1 MGAAPSASFQPAS
14 ASASDEPRV
23 EQLSKELQASAEQVV
38 QLQARLQASARE
50 LDECNR
56 RNALL
61 LDKIRDLTVHCQSQN
76 ADICE
81 QNDRLRSEMLAIE
94 ARLVATR
101 MQSAVTDVPSF
112 SSCSVGIVNGKKRRD
127 DGFLRD
133 LFNRHKDS
141 SGGLSVCNLVEA
153 LRDAH
158 ALISPKSALDASDVI
173 QQFDMTGSGSLNFA
187 GFKQAVNHPDELQL
201 WLDERQLPL
210 AADALRP
217 LFGPDDQLRKLSQLS
232 PAAIEMSAAAI
243 SCVLPDTM
251 KQLRQELHDAFA
263 IQQDLEAEMKA
274 DPSKFNEYYKMAC
287 GSVADFHRG
296 LTGRVGMPHLDFRKA
311 MRLEHCERA
320 GCDKE
325 FKSSN
330 YGIVTSP
337 KSEWSYVVDNIACP
351 DMGHQRRLVSI
362 KDLMQKHVC
371 KHAKLCEEEVIAVV
385 LYSGPMFQVYNTILR
400 QYPQD
405 AFAIFRDGG
414 NLFPT
419 TIFVL
424 VSAIQKLC
432 RFTRIPEGTLL
443 YRGLGGKTDL
453 PDIFFQ
459 SDEQGC
465 SGYAEW
471 GFLSTTADREVALG
485 YSGVK
490 DRRPKAMVMVIETS
504 SIDRGAD
511 ISELS
516 QYPGEQ
522 EFLYL
527 PCSFI
532 QKNRQGSARVQVVDG
547 ALVSFVSVR
556 VNLNIKTQTVEE
568 LREQKKCLHL
578 VSARSLLSEVKYDLT
593 DWVEARPQQGLELTS
608 SAEDMSKFASDIVAK
623 FEDVVQKH
631 ECCDASVYANDEDFR
646 VMINEI
652 LDSKAAAVEAKR
664 WQQTRLSLRDHDATV
679 AACACTLQGHSRD
692 VLCVAFHPSKPI
704 LATGSG
710 DGTARLWR
718 LNFDG
723 TKTWC
728 VATLQGHGGN
738 VCFVAFH
745 PSQPFFAT
753 GSGDTTAKLWQL
765 NCDAEGASCI
775 ATLQGHK
782 MTVWCCCFHPRLPFF
797 ATCSDD
803 KTAKWWLLHSDYTAA
818 SCAATLEEHSK
829 LVSSVAFHPT
839 ARILA
844 TGSDDMTAKLW
855 LLNSD
860 YTVASCVATLKDH
873 SNWVSYVTFHP
884 SEPFLATCSYDNSAK
899 LWRLNCDGTEA
910 TCVATLQGHSNCVV
924 TAAFHP
930 TAPILAT
937 GSSDGTAMLWRRNSE
952 CTEATC
958 VATLEGHRQGVWS
971 VAFHPSAPF
980 LATGSADNTAK
991 LWH

>member
-1 MGAAPSASFQPAS
+1 MGATPSASFQPTPEPAS
-14 ASASDEPRV
+14 AEPRV
-23 EQLSKELQASAEQVV
+23 EQLSKQLQASNEEIVRLQIRLQASAE
-38 QLQARLQASARE
+38 E
-50 LDECNR
+50 FDECNQ
-56 RNALL
+56 RNAFLL
-61 LDKIRDLTVHCQSQN
+61 EKIRDLTSHCQSKN

-81 QNDRLRSEMLAIE
+81 QNDRLRSEICTME

-101 MQSAVTDVPSF
+101 SNSAFSDVSSF
-112 SSCSVGIVNGKKRRD
+112 SSCSIGIVNGKNRRD
-127 DGFLRD
+127 DRFLRD

-141 SGGLSVCNLVEA
+141 SGGLSGLNLVKA

-158 ALISPKSALDASDVI
+158 ALLSPESVLDASNVV
-173 QQFDMTGSGSLNFA
+173 QQFDMTGSGILNFA
-187 GFKQAVNHPDELQL
+187 GFKQAVNCPDELQL
-201 WLDERQLPL
+201 WLDDKQLPL

-217 LFGPDDQLRKLSQLS
+217 LVGPHDQLRKLSQLS
-232 PAAIEMSAAAI
+232 PTTIELSAAAI

-251 KQLRQELHDAFA
+251 KELRQELHDAFA
-263 IQQDLEAEMKA
+263 IQLDMEAEMKA
-274 DPSKFNEYYKMAC
+274 DPSKFNEFYKMAC

-296 LTGRVGMPHLDFRKA
+296 LTGRVGMPHLNFKNA
-311 MRLEHCERA
+311 MRLEHCERT
-320 GCDKE
+320 GCEKE
-325 FKSSN
+325 FTSSN
-330 YGIVTSP
+330 YGIVTTP
-337 KSEWSYVVDNIACP
+337 KLEWSYVVDNVTCP
-351 DMGHQRRLVSI
+351 DMRHQRLLVPI
-362 KDLMQKHVC
+362 KDLMQKKVC
-371 KHAKLCEEEVIAVV
+371 KDAQLCEEEVTAVV

-405 AFAIFRDGG
+405 TFSIFRDGG

-459 SDEQGC
+459 SDKQGC

-471 GFLSTTADREVALG
+471 GFLSTTADRDVALG

-511 ISELS
+511 ISEFS

-532 QKNRQGSARVQVVDG
+532 QKNRHGSARVQVVDG
-547 ALVSFVSVR
+547 ALVSFVSVK

-568 LREQKKCLHL
+568 LREQKKSLHL

-593 DWVEARPQQGLELTS
+593 DWVEARSQQVLELTR
-608 SAEDMSKFASDIVAK
+608 SAEDLPKFASDIMAK
-623 FEDVVQKH
+623 CEKVVQKH

-652 LDSKAAAVEAKR
+652 LDTKAMAVEAKR
-664 WQQTRLSLRDHDATV
+664 WQQTRMKLPDYDATV

-704 LATGSG
+704 LASGSG
-710 DGTARLWR
+710 DGTAKLWR

-723 TKTWC
+723 TKTSC
-728 VATLQGHGGN
+728 VATLQGHSGN

-745 PSQPFFAT
+745 PSEPIFAT
-753 GSGDTTAKLWQL
+753 GSSDHTAKLWKL
-765 NCDAEGASCI
+765 SSEAEGASCV

-803 KTAKWWLLHSDYTAA
+803 KTAKWWLLHSENTAA
-818 SCAATLEEHSK
+818 SCAATLEEHGK

-855 LLNSD
+855 LLNSEH
-860 YTVASCVATLKDH
+860 TVASCVATLKDH
-873 SNWVSYVTFHP
+873 SNWVSYVIFHP

-958 VATLEGHRQGVWS
+958 VATLEGHSQGVWS

-980 LATGSADNTAK
+980 LATGSADTTAK